1 MTEPNDPSATGY
13 MPISCDLHSEYELAI
28 LRRQWL
34 RLVWADGNVI
44 HDEVVLPLDLKTAR
58 HDDSRDG
65 GRSGPSWPS
74 RGITPS
80 LEGRGRAASG
90 DAMDGGGRATPG
102 AVAGTAV
109 EEYLV
114 CRAKDD
120 TTREIRL
127 DHVRRMG
134 TA

>member
-34 RLVWADGNVI
+34 RLVWSDENSARNTI
-44 HDEVVLPLDLKTAR
+44 HDQIVLPLDLKTVSG
-58 HDDSRDG
+58 DDSRDG
-65 GRSGPSWPS
+65 GRSGPSRPS

-90 DAMDGGGRATPG
+90 
-102 AVAGTAV
+102 TAA
-109 EEYLV
+109 EEFLM
-114 CRAKDD
+114 CRTKDSV
-120 TTREIRL
+120 TRNIRR
-127 DHVRRMG
+127 DRVQRMYP
-134 TA
+134 A